1 MKILIESNFILP
13 GLEKAESVD
22 FDETEMTLKE
32 FFEKLSE
39 MTTDRIEFIE
49 TDSLQIN
56 PEDWEIE
63 INGSPYHQYD
73 EGLEQ
78 ILKDGDTVGIK
89 IMPIGGG

>member
-1 MKILIESNFILP
+1 MKIFIKSNFILP

-22 FDETEMTLKE
+22 FDEAEMTMRE
-32 FFEKLSE
+32 FFEKLSN
-39 MTTDRIEFIE
+39 MTNDRIEFIE
-49 TDSLQIN
+49 TDWLQIN

-63 INGSPYHQYD
+63 INGMAYHQY
-73 EGLEQ
+73 EKGLEH

>member
-1 MKILIESNFILP
+1 MKIFIKSNFILP

-22 FDETEMTLKE
+22 FDEAKMTMRE
-32 FFEKLSE
+32 FFEKLSN
-39 MTTDRIEFIE
+39 MTNDRIEFIE

-63 INGSPYHQYD
+63 INGMAYHQY
-73 EGLEQ
+73 EKGLEH

>member
-1 MKILIESNFILP
+1 MKIFIKSNFILP

-22 FDETEMTLKE
+22 FDE
-32 FFEKLSE
+32 SE
-39 MTTDRIEFIE
+39 MTMRDFFESLSRITSGRIEFIE

-63 INGSPYHQYD
+63 INGMPYHQY
-73 EGLEQ
+73 EKGLEH